1 MTSCIDAKPHIGTDK
16 LCGVVK
22 AMRMRILEL
31 GGEVRFGARLTKVLH
46 KGGRVAAVRYE
57 DAQGGHELPAE
68 AVVLAIGHSARDT
81 FESLLRGRRHAGAEA
96 LLHRRAH
103 RASAKASSTVSQY
116 GAAAG
121 HPALGAA
128 DYKLALHLPSGRSV
142 YTFCM
147 CPGGT
152 VVAAAS
158 EPESVVTNGMSCYA
172 RDGINA
178 NSALLVGVGP
188 EDFGSEHPL
197 AGMFLQ
203 REIERRAFVL
213 GGRSGKAPLP
223 NRRRSACGARKRSA
237 GLRSSRAIGRASFPA
252 IWPSFCPRRSS
263 APCARRFRCWVAACA
278 GLTARTQCSPGR
290 KHAPPRLCASPATKP
305 SRASAFCGLYPCGEG
320 AGYAG
325 GITSAAVDGVSC
337 AEAVLNTY

>member
-1 MTSCIDAKPHIGTDK
+1 MTFLIDAKPAIGTDK

-31 GGEVRFGARLTKVLH
+31 GGEVHFGARLT
-46 KGGRVAAVRYE
+46 RCCTRAAASPPFAMKTRR
-57 DAQGGHELPAE
+57 AGTSCPPKLSCS
-68 AVVLAIGHSARDT
+68 AIGSAR
-81 FESLLRGRRHAGAEA
+81 RYIRIA
-96 LLHRRAH
+96 LMAASRSCRSPSASGAH
-103 RASAKASSTVSQY
+103 RASPKPHQRLAIRRGGRA
-116 GAAAG
+116 
-121 HPALGAA
+121 PALGAA

-172 RDGINA
+172 RDGANA

-213 GGRSGKAPLP
+213 GGRSGKAPCQTVGDLL
-223 NRRRSACGARKRSA
+223 A
-237 GLRSSRAIGRASFPA
+237 GRASVQLGSVRPSYRPGVVPGDLAELLPA
-252 IWPSFCPRRSS
+252 PIMARHAPNALPLLGRRLRGFDCPDAVLTGPETRSS
-263 APCARRFRCWVAACA
+263 
-278 GLTARTQCSPGR
+278 SPVR
-290 KHAPPRLCASPATKP
+290 ITRDETLQSV
-305 SRASAFCGLYPCGEG
+305 SVLGLYPCGEG

-325 GITSAAVDGVSC
+325 ASPPPPWMADARGGCSTPTD
-337 AEAVLNTY
+337 